1 LKSSIE
7 IAQGSKIKPI
17 RNIASILGIE
27 NYIEP
32 YGNYMAKIP
41 LNVFKKTSRKLDAKL
56 ILVTAITPTPAGEGK
71 TVTAIGLSEALW
83 KIGKKNIVC
92 LRQPSL
98 GPTFGIKGG
107 GAGGGRSQLQPMQ
120 EVNLHFTGDFHAITA
135 ANNLLAAMVD
145 NHIFHG
151 NELKIDLE
159 QVVWRRALDMDDRAL
174 RRVIIGTDANTK
186 REESFQI
193 TSASEV
199 MAVLCMAQNF
209 DDLKARLARL
219 IVAYTNDGRPI
230 TASDIK
236 AHGAMALLLK
246 DTVKPNLVQ
255 TIENTPAIVHGGP
268 FGNVAHGA
276 PTVISIKMASKLTD
290 YVIAEAGFGS
300 DLGAEKFLH
309 LVCPETGIVPSV
321 TVMVVSIRALK
332 MHGGMV
338 KEDLTKENIDA
349 VRKGIANLE
358 KHVENIEQS
367 GIPIVVALNRMS
379 ADTDM
384 EVKMVEGFCR
394 KKKISFAESNVFERG
409 GKGGIELANAVI
421 STMES
426 KEQSFALLYKR
437 NESIKEKVQ
446 KIAKS
451 VYGAGKVVYTETA
464 EKAIERIE
472 SLGFGGLPICFAKTQ
487 LSLSDDPKKVGRP
500 EGFTLTVTN
509 AAVSAGAGFII
520 VYAGD
525 IMTMPGLPKSPAAEK
540 MDIDAKGRIYGLF

>member
-1 LKSSIE
+1 MKSSIE
-7 IAQGSKIKPI
+7 IAQESKIKPI
-17 RNIASILGIE
+17 RNIASILGME

-32 YGNYMAKIP
+32 YGNYMAKIS

-219 IVAYTNDGRPI
+219 IVAYTNDGRPV
-230 TASDIK
+230 TASDMK

-290 YVIAEAGFGS
+290 YVIVEAGFGS

-520 VYAGD
+520 IYAGD

>member
-1 LKSSIE
+1 MKSSIE
-7 IAQGSKIKPI
+7 IAQESKIKPI
-17 RNIASILGIE
+17 HNIASILGME

-32 YGNYMAKIP
+32 YGNYMAKIS

-219 IVAYTNDGRPI
+219 IVAYTNDGRPV
-230 TASDIK
+230 TASDMK

-246 DTVKPNLVQ
+246 DAVKPNLVQ

-290 YVIAEAGFGS
+290 YVIVEAGFGS

-540 MDIDAKGRIYGLF
+540 MDIDAEGRIYGLF